1 MTTALITHLAC
12 LEHEQMPGHVESPDR
27 LRAVLKALDSKK
39 FAGLRREAAP
49 RASAN
54 DVAAVHDRNLV
65 EAILAAIPKPGGDV
79 RYLLVGPDIMAS
91 AGSGEA
97 ALRAAGAVMRGVD
110 LVMSGEVRNA
120 FCAVRPPGHHAGPD
134 QPMGF
139 CIFNNVA
146 IGAMH
151 ARKTHGL
158 ERIAVLDF
166 DVHHGNGTQ
175 DIFEHDRGLMFISSH
190 QSPLYPGTGSARE
203 HGDYDN
209 VLNLPLPPGSGSA
222 AFREVMVSKALPAL
236 ERFKPQLLLISAGF
250 DAHERDSELG
260 GLTGLD
266 MCLTEDDFGW
276 ITREAMAVA
285 ERVCGGRVVSTLE
298 GGYDLTGL
306 ALSAAAHVSALMA

>member
-1 MTTALITHLAC
+1 MTTALITHPAC

-27 LRAVLKALDSKK
+27 LRAVLKALESKE
-39 FAGLRREAAP
+39 FAGLRREEAP
-49 RASAN
+49 RASVD
-54 DVAAVHDRNLV
+54 DVAAVHDRDLV
-65 EAILAAIPKPGGDV
+65 EAILAAIPKPGGDA
-79 RYLLVGPDIMAS
+79 RSLLIGPDIMAS

-120 FCAVRPPGHHAGPD
+120 FCAVRPPGHHAGPA

-151 ARKTHGL
+151 ARKAHGL

-175 DIFEHDRGLMFISSH
+175 DIFEHDPGLMFISSH
-190 QSPLYPGTGSARE
+190 QSPLYPGTGRARE
-203 HGDYDN
+203 HGDYNN
-209 VLNLPLPPGSGSA
+209 VVNLPLPPGSGSA
-222 AFREVMVSKALPAL
+222 AFRKAMVSKALPAL
-236 ERFKPQLLLISAGF
+236 ERFEPQLVLISAGF
-250 DAHERDSELG
+250 DAHKRDSALG
-260 GLTGLD
+260 GLAGLD

-285 ERVCGGRVVSTLE
+285 DRVCGGRVVSTLE